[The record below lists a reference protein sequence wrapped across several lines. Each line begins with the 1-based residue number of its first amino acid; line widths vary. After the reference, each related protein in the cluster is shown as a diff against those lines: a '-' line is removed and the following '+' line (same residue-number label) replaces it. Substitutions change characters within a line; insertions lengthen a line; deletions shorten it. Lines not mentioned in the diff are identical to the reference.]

1 MGSFL
6 TTIFDIVIDTRKEA
20 NYMFTPKT
28 ERIESI
34 AKDKQGVISQLNSIF
49 SAKTHVYI
57 DFANVRPWSG
67 KLGWHINLKRLK
79 QFLDSFNTIE
89 TVSFYNGY
97 LAGNERSE
105 KEKTEAEDCKYILRT
120 KPVKIM
126 NFSIDVSSILPDST
140 VLLDQFVRRALLK
153 KYEIATIEYLNER
166 FKDMNKKGEYFI
178 EDMKCN
184 FDVEIGVDMLLDCE
198 RNSAETF
205 ILWSGDS
212 DFADPVEKLMSTGKK
227 VILFATVRKVS
238 KELSALTTKGL
249 MIFDIQKI
257 RDFICWKKELERKRD
272 PDEGAPKL

>member
-1 MGSFL
+1 
-6 TTIFDIVIDTRKEA
+6 
-20 NYMFTPKT
+20 MFAPKT
-28 ERIESI
+28 EKIENI
-34 AKDKQGVISQLNSIF
+34 AKDKREIINQLDSIF
-49 SAKTHVYI
+49 GAKTRVYI
-57 DFANVRPWSG
+57 DYANVRPWSG
-67 KLGWHINLKRLK
+67 KLGWHIDLKRLK
-79 QFLDSFNTIE
+79 QFLDSFSTIE
-89 TVSFYNGY
+89 AINFYNGY

-105 KEKTEAEDCKYILRT
+105 KEKTETENCKYILRT

-126 NFSIDVSSILPDST
+126 NFSIDASSILPDST

-153 KYEIATIEYLNER
+153 KYEIVTIEYLNER
-166 FKDMNKKGEYFI
+166 FKDMNRKGEYFI

-212 DFADPVEKLMSTGKK
+212 DFADPVEKLMSAGKK
-227 VILFATVRKVS
+227 VILFATARKVS

-257 RDFICWKKELERKRD
+257 RDFICWKKELERKGD